1 MRAADE
7 GSARRRFGHGH
18 RRLTR
23 ISGSSNWEAACC
35 ACRVEVAGM
44 PVGGWSS
51 APPQVVSDKQRKADT
66 KVGVIAAII
75 IGLIVFG
82 IVRLMDMPRT
92 NPEDTVR
99 QYLAYVANG
108 DAESALGMQSMPLSD
123 RERRFLTNDVL
134 SAADTRIVVESVEGE
149 TSRWRVGKFARVEAT
164 MSVNGERFTHEFLVY
179 RRKPTKDNPAEWYLR
194 DGLLVRVTVTGSGV
208 PGFSVRGD
216 SAGVEPLSTGWQ
228 EYYFFPGVYTLT
240 PEGRSDGRSVDARR
254 VVAIDGKG
262 TAATENA
269 SIQFS
274 GAR

>member
-1 MRAADE
+1 MC
-7 GSARRRFGHGH
+7 AR
-18 RRLTR
+18 
-23 ISGSSNWEAACC
+23 
-35 ACRVEVAGM
+35 RVEVEGM

-134 SAADTRIVVESVEGE
+134 SAADTRIVVESVEG
-149 TSRWRVGKFARVEAT
+149 T
-164 MSVNGERFTHEFLVY
+164 MSVNGERFTHEFPVY
-179 RRKPTKDNPAEWYLR
+179 HRKPTKDNPAEWYLC

-228 EYYFFPGVYTLT
+228 EYYFFSGVYTLT
-240 PEGRSDGRSVDARR
+240 PEGHSDGRSVDARR

-262 TAATENA
+262 TAATENT